1 MITEINT
8 LDDVATFTRELV
20 AEGSTVHP
28 DEDFREFVNMTTGD
42 PTYTPEQADTRNL
55 LMERAVEVCQDNK
68 VDVYDFMQ
76 DIFLKET
83 GLDEFIPA
91 SGSIVPKAK

>member
-1 MITEINT
+1 MIAEINT
-8 LDDVATFTRELV
+8 LDDVARFTKELI

-28 DEDFREFVNMTTGD
+28 DDDFHEFVNMGTGE
-42 PTYTPEQADTRNL
+42 PTYTSEGADRRNQ
-55 LMERAVEVCQDNK
+55 LMERAIKVCEDNK

-83 GLDEFIPA
+83 GLDEFIPG
-91 SGSIVPKAK
+91 SGSIAPGAN

>member
-8 LDDVATFTRELV
+8 LDDVATFTRDLV

-28 DEDFREFVNMTTGD
+28 DDDFREFVNMTTGA
-42 PTYTPEQADTRNL
+42 PTYTTEEADMRNL
-55 LMERAVEVCQDNK
+55 LMERAVEVCEDNK

-83 GLDEFIPA
+83 GLDEFIPG
-91 SGSIVPKAK
+91 SGSIVPGAE